1 MANPEFER
9 RSNIYG
15 CSLVC
20 DEEDRV
26 RNLAQFAV
34 EIMRAVVPFVA
45 GGILQITGGG
55 STFVQVA
62 IIRSVEEV
70 FSQLLIYVDID
81 ESYEVVFKIKPFLR
95 IEQDYVTQTA
105 DTRTHDKLGEEINQL
120 VRISCGT
127 D

>member
-1 MANPEFER
+1 
-9 RSNIYG
+9 
-15 CSLVC
+15 
-20 DEEDRV
+20 
-26 RNLAQFAV
+26 
-34 EIMRAVVPFVA
+34 MRAVVPFVA

-62 IIRSVEEV
+62 IIRSVGEV
-70 FSQLLIYVDID
+70 LSQLLIYVDID

-105 DTRTHDKLGEEINQL
+105 DTMTHDKLGEEINRL